1 MRLVSVI
8 VPTYNP
14 QEHLLSCLASVFSQ
28 TYTAYEVIVV
38 DDGSEAEY
46 APLFSEVMMRFPCLR
61 LLAVSPNRGV
71 AHARN
76 LGAAAAHGEY
86 LAFLDHD
93 DLWDSRKLELQTQ
106 FLDSA
111 PDCGYV
117 TSRQRYFLSDG
128 MESPPKWVRDRQMG
142 IGLPGMLPGTLMVRA
157 SVFAQVGDFDE
168 SLRAGTDDVD
178 WFFRANTEAI
188 RGHELP
194 EELLLKR
201 IHGRNLSAQVQA
213 NNKELLSVIR
223 MNIARRKSS
232 ASKLRK

>member
-28 TYTAYEVIVV
+28 TYTDYEVIVV
-38 DDGSEAEY
+38 DDGSEAGC
-46 APLFSEVMMRFPCLR
+46 APLFAQVKDRYPSLQ
-61 LLAVSPNRGV
+61 LLTVRPNRGV

-93 DLWDSRKLELQTQ
+93 DLWDSRKLELQAQ

-111 PDCGYV
+111 PECGYV
-117 TSRQRYFLSDG
+117 TSRQRYFVSDG
-128 MESPPKWVRDRQMG
+128 VESTPSWVKNCHIG
-142 IGLPGMLPGTLMVRA
+142 IGLPGFLPGTLLLRK
-157 SVFAQVGDFDE
+157 SVFLQLKGFDE

-178 WFFRANTEAI
+178 WFFRANAAGIKT
-188 RGHELP
+188 HEIP
-194 EELLLKR
+194 EELLHRR
-201 IHGRNLSAQVQA
+201 IHDKNLSAQTRA
-213 NNKELLSVIR
+213 HNKELLSVVR
-223 MNIARRKSS
+223 MNIARRNAAKT
-232 ASKLRK
+232 ASTK